1 MFLSIKSSF
10 WRNQK
15 PDIKIIDKI
24 DPSRDFDYLRPKGK
38 LVYKIDCLN
47 DVPKIDILF
56 KG

>member
-15 PDIKIIDKI
+15 PDNKIIDKI